1 MKNLKKLIIITGP
14 SGVGKGTVVKELLDK
29 DKDIWLSVS
38 ATTRNPRMGEKNGEN
53 YYFISDEKF
62 KDMINNKEFLE
73 WAQFAGNYYGTP
85 LSTVNE
91 KIGMGFIVLLEIE
104 VEGAKQIKEKFQE
117 ALSIFLLPPS
127 MEELEKRIRDR
138 GTEKEDAIN
147 KRLSKIDPVISVV
160 ITKQDNSISEN
171 FKIFFFNK
179 FKASFF
185 CWIGLISVVY

>member
-14 SGVGKGTVVKELLDK
+14 SGVGKGTIVKELLNK

-38 ATTRNPRMGEKNGEN
+38 ATTRSPRMGEKNGEN

-62 KDMINNKEFLE
+62 KDMIDKKEFLE

-85 LSTVNE
+85 LSSVNE
-91 KIGMGFIVLLEIE
+91 KIEMGFIVLLEIE
-104 VEGAKQIKEKFQE
+104 VEGAKQIKEKFPE

-127 MEELEKRIRDR
+127 KEELEKRIRNR

-147 KRLSKIDPVISVV
+147 KRLSRANFEIASSDKFDFVLTNHDVNKTVEGVLKIIKS
-160 ITKQDNSISEN
+160 
-171 FKIFFFNK
+171 
-179 FKASFF
+179 
-185 CWIGLISVVY
+185 